1 MNLAKHLSVSL
12 IALAAGAASAGEF
25 YANGPTATLTQN
37 GIEQGQ
43 GTNVTFPGPPVF
55 VYGGEAGQF
64 TGTFTNTADPAGFLR
79 FFCFEDQFAGGP
91 APYTIHTAP
100 PPLDAA
106 KYVSLQKLYDSFYP
120 THGFTDFWNGG
131 QTTFGHF
138 DGGLVSGSS
147 GATDAAAFQLA
158 VWEIVF
164 GPGLDT
170 GPNAYSAEAAAMLTD
185 SASSTGY
192 QNWIIYTFT
201 NGDQQD
207 FLTATLRVPEPGSL
221 ALVGLALAGLGFVR
235 RRQS

>member
-12 IALAAGAASAGEF
+12 IALSAGAASAGEF
-25 YANGPTATLTQN
+25 YQNGPTATLTEN
-37 GIEQGQ
+37 GLEQFQ
-43 GTNVTFPGPPVF
+43 STRVTFPGPPVF
-55 VYGGEAGQF
+55 PYNGEAGQF
-64 TGTFTNTADPAGFLR
+64 TGSFGSGPDAFLR

-91 APYTIHTAP
+91 ADYTIHTAP

-106 KYVSLQKLYDSFYP
+106 RYEKLQRLYDRFYP
-120 THGFTDFWNGG
+120 THGFTDFYNGG

-138 DGGLVSGSS
+138 DGAT

-164 GPGLDT
+164 GAALDT
-170 GPNAYSAEAAAMLTD
+170 GPNAYSAEATSMLAD
-185 SASSTGY
+185 LGNSTGY
-192 QNWIIYTFT
+192 QNWTIYTFT
-201 NGDQQD
+201 NDSQQD

-221 ALVGLALAGLGFVR
+221 ALVSLALAGLAFVR

>member
-1 MNLAKHLSVSL
+1 MNLARYLSVSL
-12 IALAAGAASAGEF
+12 IALSAGAVSAGEF
-25 YANGPTATLTQN
+25 YQNGPTATLTEN

-64 TGTFTNTADPAGFLR
+64 SGSFTNTNDPAGFLR

-106 KYVSLQKLYDSFYP
+106 KYVSLQKLYDRFYP
-120 THGFTDFWNGG
+120 THGFTDFYNAG
-131 QTTFGHF
+131 QTTFGLF
-138 DGGLVSGSS
+138 GGGLFGGSS

-164 GPGLDT
+164 GTGLDT
-170 GPNAYSAEAAAMLTD
+170 GPNSYSAETNFMLAD
-185 SASSTGY
+185 LVNSTGY
-192 QNWIIYTFT
+192 QNWTIYTFT
-201 NGDQQD
+201 NDTQQD
-207 FLTATLRVPEPGSL
+207 FLTATLHVPEPGSL
-221 ALVGLALAGLGFVR
+221 ALVGLALAGAGFVR
-235 RRQS
+235 RRRS